1 MLLVYLFHFQIYNL
15 NNSCRVSRMAS
26 ESDSSSQPQTEGGD
40 FKASAST
47 VSDQNNSLAV
57 DSSSVEST
65 PIVSSS
71 DEVPNFPKP
80 TMPEQNNLQAGN
92 TGKWAIARLASGFG
106 LHLAQKTSGANANA
120 GGVTSSSP
128 SAVLQSVGKGL
139 VDTSLG
145 AVKAVQVRARHMVS
159 QNKRRYQ
166 EGGFDLDLTYITDN
180 IIAMG
185 FPAGDMSSGLFG
197 YFEGFYR
204 NHMEE
209 VIKFFETHH
218 KDRYKVYNLCSE
230 RLYDA
235 SLFAGKVACFPF
247 NDHNC
252 PPINLIPSFCQSA
265 YSWLKDDILNVVVVH
280 CKAGKARTGLMIC
293 SLLLFLK
300 FFPTAHECI
309 DYYNQRRC
317 VDGKG
322 LILPSQIRYVKYFE
336 RILAD
341 FNGESPPGRRCML
354 RGFRL
359 HECPYWVRPS
369 ITISD
374 HNGILFTTRK
384 HPKTK
389 NLMPE
394 DFWIR
399 APTKGIVVFALP
411 GERGLTELT
420 GDFKIQFHDR
430 QGDFYC
436 WLNTTMMEN
445 RLLLNGSDFDDF
457 DKRKLPV
464 PGFKVEIVMIDYD
477 GTMPEKYKANEK
489 PSISSNDSSPSY
501 KASNS
506 GQNKASNDQENDNVF
521 SDSDDED
528 KAVSVKTSSTN
539 AIPGPGTAPT
549 PPQLSGKTEAQVTTL
564 TKNTQQLTLNSKQ
577 QSKSDNKQ
585 AERLIPNLNSGD
597 IKAIAADA
605 SVFSFGDDEDFE
617 SE

>member
-1 MLLVYLFHFQIYNL
+1 
-15 NNSCRVSRMAS
+15 MAS
-26 ESDSSSQPQTEGGD
+26 ESDSSSQPPTEVGD
-40 FKASAST
+40 VKTSTST
-47 VSDQNNSLAV
+47 VSDQTNSHAV

-80 TMPEQNNLQAGN
+80 TMPEQNNSQAGY
-92 TGKWAIARLASGFG
+92 TGKWAIARIASGFG
-106 LHLAQKTSGANANA
+106 LHLAQKTPVGNENASG
-120 GGVTSSSP
+120 VSPSSP
-128 SAVLQSVGKGL
+128 STVLHSVGKGL
-139 VDTSLG
+139 VDTSMG

-185 FPAGDMSSGLFG
+185 FPAGDLSSGIFG

-265 YSWLKDDILNVVVVH
+265 YSWLKSDILNVVVVH

-374 HNGILFTTRK
+374 HNGVLFTTKR

-394 DFWIR
+394 DFWIH

-445 RLLLNGSDFDDF
+445 RVILNGSDFDDF
-457 DKRKLPV
+457 DKRRLPV

-477 GTMPEKYKANEK
+477 GTVPEKYKANEK
-489 PSISSNDSSPSY
+489 SNLSSADCSPSY
-501 KASNS
+501 KDSTNS
-506 GQNKASNDQENDNVF
+506 SRNKASSDQENDDVF

-528 KAVSVKTSSTN
+528 KPVSAKRSSSNT
-539 AIPGPGTAPT
+539 ISGPVTAPP
-549 PPQLSGKTEAQVTTL
+549 PPQQSGKIDADVTTL
-564 TKNTQQLTLNSKQ
+564 RKNIQQLSLNSKQ
-577 QSKSDNKQ
+577 QSTSDNKQ
-585 AERLIPNLNSGD
+585 FEKPKSIPNLDSGD

-605 SVFSFGDDEDFE
+605 SVFSFGDDEEDEDF
-617 SE
+617 

>member
-1 MLLVYLFHFQIYNL
+1 MVPAQN
-15 NNSCRVSRMAS
+15 
-26 ESDSSSQPQTEGGD
+26 SSQSE
-40 FKASAST
+40 
-47 VSDQNNSLAV
+47 
-57 DSSSVEST
+57 
-65 PIVSSS
+65 
-71 DEVPNFPKP
+71 
-80 TMPEQNNLQAGN
+80 N

-106 LHLAQKTSGANANA
+106 LHLKASGTNDNA
-120 GGVTSSSP
+120 GAPTSP

-145 AVKAVQVRARHMVS
+145 AVKAVQVKARHMVS

-235 SLFAGKVACFPF
+235 SLFAGKVASFPF

-252 PPINLIPSFCQSA
+252 PPIHLVPLFCQSA
-265 YSWLKDDILNVVVVH
+265 YSWLKADILNVVVVH

-300 FFPTAHECI
+300 FFPTAQECI

-336 RILAD
+336 RILKD

-374 HNGILFTTRK
+374 HNGVLFTTRK

-411 GERGLTELT
+411 GEPGLTELT

-445 RLLLNGSDFDDF
+445 RLVLNGSDFDDF
-457 DKRKLPV
+457 EKRKLPV
-464 PGFKVEIVMIDYD
+464 PGFKVEVVMIDYD
-477 GTMPEKYKANEK
+477 GTIPEKYKTNDK
-489 PSISSNDSSPSY
+489 PSTSSNDSSPSY
-501 KASNS
+501 KNPAN
-506 GQNKASNDQENDNVF
+506 QNKASGEQENDNVF
-521 SDSDDED
+521 SDSDDGDEPASTD
-528 KAVSVKTSSTN
+528 RSRPNVTSR
-539 AIPGPGTAPT
+539 PGTAPPS
-549 PPQLSGKTEAQVTTL
+549 PPPPESGKMEAEVTNMRKNTEQLS
-564 TKNTQQLTLNSKQ
+564 LNSRQ
-577 QSKSDNKQ
+577 QSIQGSNNTRNEQ
-585 AERLIPNLNSGD
+585 VERSIPNLNSGD

-605 SVFSFGDDEDFE
+605 SVFSFGDDEDDE

>member
-1 MLLVYLFHFQIYNL
+1 MGDLGTFFM
-15 NNSCRVSRMAS
+15 CRMAS
-26 ESDSSSQPQTEGGD
+26 HSDSSFQSQTDVGD
-40 FKASAST
+40 TKTSAST
-47 VSDQNNSLAV
+47 VTDQKHSRTAESSAV
-57 DSSSVEST
+57 GST
-65 PIVSSS
+65 PTVPSS
-71 DEVPNFPKP
+71 DEVPNLPKP
-80 TMPEQNNLQAGN
+80 TAPEQNNLQTGI
-92 TGKWAIARLASGFG
+92 TGKWGIARLASGFG
-106 LHLAQKTSGANANA
+106 LHLAQKPSGANVTAD
-120 GGVTSSSP
+120 GVTSSSP
-128 SAVLQSVGKGL
+128 STVFQSVGKGL
-139 VDTSLG
+139 VDTSLV
-145 AVKAVQVRARHMVS
+145 AMKAVQVRARHMVS

-185 FPAGDMSSGLFG
+185 FPAGDLSSGLFG

-209 VIKFFETHH
+209 VIKFFETLH

-300 FFPTAHECI
+300 FFPTAQECI
-309 DYYNQRRC
+309 DYYNQKRC

-336 RILAD
+336 RVLAD

-445 RLLLNGSDFDDF
+445 RLILNGDDFDDF

-464 PGFKVEIVMIDYD
+464 PGFKVEIVMIDFD
-477 GTMPEKYKANEK
+477 GTMPEKYKATEK
-489 PSISSNDSSPSY
+489 PSIGSNDSSPSY
-501 KASNS
+501 KGSTNS
-506 GQNKASNDQENDNVF
+506 SQNKSSNEQENDNVF

-528 KAVSVKTSSTN
+528 KNMPAKTNSTTV
-539 AIPGPGTAPT
+539 ISRPGTTPT
-549 PPQLSGKTEAQVTTL
+549 PPQQSGKLQAEVSPL
-564 TKNTQQLTLNSKQ
+564 KNTKQ
-577 QSKSDNKQ
+577 QSASNDKHNS
-585 AERLIPNLNSGD
+585 IPNLNSGD

-605 SVFSFGDDEDFE
+605 SVFTFGDDEDDE

>member
-1 MLLVYLFHFQIYNL
+1 
-15 NNSCRVSRMAS
+15 MAS
-26 ESDSSSQPQTEGGD
+26 ESDSSSQPPKEVVD
-40 FKASAST
+40 VKASASST
-47 VSDQNNSLAV
+47 VVEESNSLAV
-57 DSSSVEST
+57 DSASVEST

-71 DEVPNFPKP
+71 DEVPNLPKP
-80 TMPEQNNLQAGN
+80 TTPEQNNLQAGFA
-92 TGKWAIARLASGFG
+92 GKWAIARLASGFG
-106 LHLAQKTSGANANA
+106 LHLAQKTSEGNENAS
-120 GGVTSSSP
+120 GVSP
-128 SAVLQSVGKGL
+128 SSKSTVFQSVGKGL

-145 AVKAVQVRARHMVS
+145 AVKAVQVKARHMVS

-166 EGGFDLDLTYITDN
+166 EGGFDLDLTYINDN

-185 FPAGDMSSGLFG
+185 FPAGDMSSGIFG

-209 VIKFFETHH
+209 VIKFFETNH

-317 VDGKG
+317 VDGQG

-374 HNGILFTTRK
+374 HNGILFTTKR

-399 APTKGIVVFALP
+399 APKKGIVVFALP

-445 RLLLNGSDFDDF
+445 RVILNGSDFDDF

-477 GTMPEKYKANEK
+477 GTVPDKYKSNEK
-489 PSISSNDSSPSY
+489 PSLSSTDCSPSY
-501 KASNS
+501 KSS
-506 GQNKASNDQENDNVF
+506 TSSSPNKASNNQDNDNVF
-521 SDSDDED
+521 SDSDDEVKPMSAKPSSS
-528 KAVSVKTSSTN
+528 KAISE
-539 AIPGPGTAPT
+539 PGTASPT
-549 PPQLSGKTEAQVTTL
+549 QQSGKIDADVTALRKNIQQLS
-564 TKNTQQLTLNSKQ
+564 LNSKQ
-577 QSKSDNKQ
+577 QSTSDNKKVGKV
-585 AERLIPNLNSGD
+585 IPNLDSGD

-605 SVFSFGDDEDFE
+605 SVFSFGDDEDDE
-617 SE
+617 DE

>member
-1 MLLVYLFHFQIYNL
+1 
-15 NNSCRVSRMAS
+15 MAS
-26 ESDSSSQPQTEGGD
+26 ESAVSSQSPTEVTQVSD
-40 FKASAST
+40 VKTSAST
-47 VSDQNNSLAV
+47 VSAQTNSSAV
-57 DSSSVEST
+57 DSSLVKST

-80 TMPEQNNLQAGN
+80 MVPAQNSLQAEN

-106 LHLAQKTSGANANA
+106 LHLKAAGANDNA
-120 GGVTSSSP
+120 GGITPTSP

-145 AVKAVQVRARHMVS
+145 AVKAVQVKARHMVS

-235 SLFAGKVACFPF
+235 SLFAGKVASFPF

-252 PPINLIPSFCQSA
+252 PPIHLVPLFCQSA
-265 YSWLKDDILNVVVVH
+265 YSWLKADILNVVVVH

-300 FFPTAHECI
+300 FFPTAQECI

-336 RILAD
+336 RILTE

-374 HNGILFTTRK
+374 HNGILFTTKK

-411 GERGLTELT
+411 GEPGLTELM

-445 RLLLNGSDFDDF
+445 RLVLSGSDFDDF

-464 PGFKVEIVMIDYD
+464 PGFKVEVVMIDYD
-477 GTMPEKYKANEK
+477 GTIPEKYKTSDK
-489 PSISSNDSSPSY
+489 PSTSSNDSSAPY
-501 KASNS
+501 KDPNFN
-506 GQNKASNDQENDNVF
+506 QNKASGDQENDNVF
-521 SDSDDED
+521 SDSDDGDEP
-528 KAVSVKTSSTN
+528 ASTDRN
-539 AIPGPGTAPT
+539 RPNLASRPGTAPPS
-549 PPQLSGKTEAQVTTL
+549 PPPAESGKMEAEVTNLRKNTEQLS
-564 TKNTQQLTLNSKQ
+564 LNSRQ
-577 QSKSDNKQ
+577 QSIQGSNNTRNEQ
-585 AERLIPNLNSGD
+585 VERSIPNLNSGD

-605 SVFSFGDDEDFE
+605 SVFSFGDDEDDE

>member
-1 MLLVYLFHFQIYNL
+1 MRITYELWQARHGKTYNALGEKESRFQIFSDNL
-15 NNSCRVSRMAS
+15 RFIDEHNFSGNRTYTVGLNQFADLTNEEYRSMYLGTKADPYHRIAKMQRGEISRRIDMAYAFIYCLMAS

-40 FKASAST
+40 VKASAST
-47 VSDQNNSLAV
+47 VADQNNSLAV
-57 DSSSVEST
+57 DSSPVESM

-71 DEVPNFPKP
+71 DEVPNFPQP
-80 TMPEQNNLQAGN
+80 TMPEQNNLQAGS

-185 FPAGDMSSGLFG
+185 FPAGDLSSGLFG
-197 YFEGFYR
+197 YFED
-204 NHMEE
+204 
-209 VIKFFETHH
+209 K
-218 KDRYKVYNLCSE
+218 YKVYNLCSE

-300 FFPTAHECI
+300 IFPTAHECI

-322 LILPSQIRYVKYFE
+322 LILPSQIVSYLLQNNSY
-336 RILAD
+336 LA
-341 FNGESPPGRRCML
+341 
-354 RGFRL
+354 
-359 HECPYWVRPS
+359 
-369 ITISD
+369 
-374 HNGILFTTRK
+374 
-384 HPKTK
+384 
-389 NLMPE
+389 
-394 DFWIR
+394 
-399 APTKGIVVFALP
+399 
-411 GERGLTELT
+411 
-420 GDFKIQFHDR
+420 
-430 QGDFYC
+430 
-436 WLNTTMMEN
+436 
-445 RLLLNGSDFDDF
+445 
-457 DKRKLPV
+457 
-464 PGFKVEIVMIDYD
+464 
-477 GTMPEKYKANEK
+477 
-489 PSISSNDSSPSY
+489 
-501 KASNS
+501 
-506 GQNKASNDQENDNVF
+506 
-521 SDSDDED
+521 
-528 KAVSVKTSSTN
+528 
-539 AIPGPGTAPT
+539 
-549 PPQLSGKTEAQVTTL
+549 
-564 TKNTQQLTLNSKQ
+564 
-577 QSKSDNKQ
+577 
-585 AERLIPNLNSGD
+585 
-597 IKAIAADA
+597 
-605 SVFSFGDDEDFE
+605 
-617 SE
+617 